1 MKHKDK
7 RKKRIYSQNEFYCP
21 ETLIIHYNLKTESD
35 LMSTF
40 GITFPYAKV
49 LIDKINKRSKILT
62 ANEKSL
68 VKIFEKKQNN

>member
-1 MKHKDK
+1 
-7 RKKRIYSQNEFYCP
+7 
-21 ETLIIHYNLKTESD
+21 
-35 LMSTF
+35 MSTF